1 MKQHYSTLVY
11 NDSASLT
18 IELRERTMK
27 TLEPQKIAGF
37 VAIGFLIQAFVFFGV
52 NYYSPNLFY
61 SLAISVPIFFAISF
75 ALVNYFINS
84 FIHSKI
90 RPLYQTIYGRG
101 TGEEEIKASGS
112 DDDILSTVNREVVSW
127 MHDRNQEIQ
136 ELKQMEKY
144 RKEFLGNVSHE
155 LKTPI
160 FNIQGYILTL
170 LDGGIDDPNINMR
183 YLTRT
188 EKSIDRMISII
199 EDLESISKL
208 EAGELQLNVETFS
221 LVQLVDDVFE
231 LQEIRA
237 QQKNI
242 KLHYGQGSNLP
253 LMVNADKQ
261 RIFQVVS
268 NLIVNSINY
277 GKKDGSTKV
286 SFYDMDNRI
295 LVEVSDTGVGIAE
308 EDLPR
313 IFERF
318 YRADKS
324 RSREQGGTGLGL
336 AIVKHLIE
344 AHGQRIN
351 VRSVVDEGTVFTF
364 TLQKAP

>member
-1 MKQHYSTLVY
+1 MKSH
-11 NDSASLT
+11 
-18 IELRERTMK
+18 
-27 TLEPQKIAGF
+27 EPQRIAGF
-37 VAIGFLIQAFVFFGV
+37 VSIGFLVLTFVFFGV
-52 NYYSPNLFY
+52 NYYSPNLYY
-61 SLAISVPIFFAISF
+61 SLIISIPIFFAISF
-75 ALVNYFINS
+75 AFVNYFINS
-84 FIHSKI
+84 FIYSKI
-90 RPLYQTIYGRG
+90 KPIYQTIYGRDQQKG
-101 TGEEEIKASGS
+101 KVEVAANTSN
-112 DDDILSTVNREVVSW
+112 DILSTVNREVVNW
-127 MHDRNQEIQ
+127 MHDRTQEIQ

-170 LDGGIDDPNINMR
+170 LDGGIEDANINMR
-183 YLTRT
+183 YLLRT

-208 EAGELQLNVETFS
+208 EAGELQLYPEHFDIVK
-221 LVQLVDDVFE
+221 LIDDVFE

-237 QQKNI
+237 KEKGI
-242 KLHYGQGSNLP
+242 ELSYGQGAGMP
-253 LMVNADKQ
+253 FIVNADKE

-268 NLIVNSINY
+268 NLILNSINY
-277 GKKDGSTKV
+277 GRKGGVTKINL
-286 SFYDMDNRI
+286 YDMDNRI
-295 LVEVSDTGVGIAE
+295 LVEIKDTGIGIAGA
-308 EDLPR
+308 DLPR

-351 VRSVVDEGTVFTF
+351 VRSTLGEGTVFTF
-364 TLQKAP
+364 TLEKAG

>member
-1 MKQHYSTLVY
+1 MKSH
-11 NDSASLT
+11 
-18 IELRERTMK
+18 
-27 TLEPQKIAGF
+27 EPQRIAGF
-37 VAIGFLIQAFVFFGV
+37 VSIGFLILTFVFFAA

-61 SLAISVPIFFAISF
+61 SLAISTPVFFAISF
-75 ALVNYFINS
+75 AFVNYFINS
-84 FIHSKI
+84 FIYSKI
-90 RPLYQTIYGRG
+90 KPIYQTIYGNQPN
-101 TGEEEIKASGS
+101 TINA
-112 DDDILSTVNREVVSW
+112 DAAVNAPDDILSTVNREVVNW
-127 MHDRNQEIQ
+127 MQDRTQEIQ

-170 LDGGIDDPNINMR
+170 LDGGIDDANINMR
-183 YLTRT
+183 YLSRT

-208 EAGELQLNVETFS
+208 EAGELQLYPEQFNM
-221 LVQLVDDVFE
+221 VQLIDEVLE

-237 QQKNI
+237 KEKKI
-242 KLHYGQGSNLP
+242 ELHYGQEKELP
-253 LMVNADKQ
+253 FLVNADKG

-268 NLIVNSINY
+268 NLILNSINY
-277 GKKDGSTKV
+277 GRKGGITEV
-286 SFYDMDNRI
+286 NLYEMDNRI
-295 LVEVSDTGVGIAE
+295 LVEVKDTGIGIAE
-308 EDLPR
+308 ADLPR

-344 AHGQRIN
+344 AHEQRIN
-351 VRSVVDEGTVFTF
+351 VRSTLGEGTVFTF
-364 TLQKAP
+364 TLEKAN

>member
-1 MKQHYSTLVY
+1 MKS
-11 NDSASLT
+11 
-18 IELRERTMK
+18 
-27 TLEPQKIAGF
+27 LEPQKIAGF
-37 VAIGFLIQAFVFFGV
+37 VAIGFLVLAFVFFGV
-52 NYYSPNLFY
+52 NYFSPNLFY
-61 SLAISVPIFFAISF
+61 SLVISVPVFFAVSF

-84 FIHSKI
+84 FIYSKI
-90 RPLYQTIYGRG
+90 KPIYQTIYGPDDKG
-101 TGEEEIKASGS
+101 QKMDMNAPYS
-112 DDDILSTVNREVVSW
+112 DDILSTVNREVVNW
-127 MHDRNQEIQ
+127 MQDRTQEIQ

-199 EDLESISKL
+199 EDLEAISKL
-208 EAGELQLNVETFS
+208 EAGELQLHKERFN
-221 LVQLVDDVFE
+221 LCQLVDDVFE

-237 QQKNI
+237 NQKTI
-242 KLHYGQGSNLP
+242 QLDFGEGADAP
-253 LMVNADKQ
+253 LYVKADKQ
-261 RIFQVVS
+261 RIFQVMS

-277 GKKDGSTKV
+277 GKKGGKTEV
-286 SFYDMDNRI
+286 SFFDMGNRV
-295 LVEVSDTGVGIAE
+295 LVEVKDTGIGIPE
-308 EDLPR
+308 ESLPR

-351 VRSVVDEGTVFTF
+351 VRSKLGQGTVFTF
-364 TLQKAP
+364 TLERAL

>member
-1 MKQHYSTLVY
+1 MKS
-11 NDSASLT
+11 
-18 IELRERTMK
+18 
-27 TLEPQKIAGF
+27 LEPQKIAGF
-37 VAIGFLIQAFVFFGV
+37 IAIGFLILAFIFFGV
-52 NYYSPNLFY
+52 NYYSPNLYY
-61 SLAISVPIFFAISF
+61 SLSISIPVFFAVSF
-75 ALVNYFINS
+75 AFVSYFINS
-84 FIHSKI
+84 FIYSKI
-90 RPLYQTIYGRG
+90 KPLYQTIYGK
-101 TGEEEIKASGS
+101 ES
-112 DDDILSTVNREVVSW
+112 DEVEVQAADSDDILSTVNREVAGW
-127 MHDRNQEIQ
+127 IHDRDQEIQ

-199 EDLESISKL
+199 EDLEAISKL
-208 EAGELQLNVETFS
+208 EAGELELNTESFS
-221 LVQLVDDVFE
+221 LTQLVDDVFE

-237 QQKNI
+237 NQKNI
-242 KLHYGQGSNLP
+242 KLQYGEVSGTP
-253 LMVNADKQ
+253 IMVKADKQ

-277 GKKDGSTKV
+277 GKKNGSTKV
-286 SFYDMDNRI
+286 SLYDMDNRI
-295 LVEVSDTGVGIAE
+295 LVEVSDTGIGIAE
-308 EDLPR
+308 ESLPR

-324 RSREQGGTGLGL
+324 RSREEGGTGLGL

-351 VRSVVDEGTVFTF
+351 VRSTIGQGSVFTF
-364 TLQKAP
+364 TLEKSA